1 MATKKAPVNK
11 KRTTKYDVLSPDG
24 FSIHMSDTYRSIK
37 KAREAFESWVKQ
49 FKIQGYYSS
58 PRYGRIPYDEIKDYV
73 QLKPL
78 N

>member
-1 MATKKAPVNK
+1 MTDKAITK

-24 FSIHMSDTYRSIK
+24 FSIHHSDTYPSKK
-37 KAREAFESWVKQ
+37 KAREAFEQWKKQ
-49 FKIQGYYSS
+49 FERQGYYSS
-58 PRYGRIPYDEIKDYV
+58 VQYGRITLIDLADYM